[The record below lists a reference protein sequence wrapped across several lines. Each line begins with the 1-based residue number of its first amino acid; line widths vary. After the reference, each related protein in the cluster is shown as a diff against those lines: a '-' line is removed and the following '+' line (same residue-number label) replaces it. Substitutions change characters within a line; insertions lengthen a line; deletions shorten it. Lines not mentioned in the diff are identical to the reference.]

1 MVILEFAFA
10 LAKLESNGF
19 CGNANLAIM
28 MGRNSFIIDVKQNPC
43 FFIKNGSSFNY
54 QRLMYRF

>member
-19 CGNANLAIM
+19 CGNANLDIM
-28 MGRNSFIIDVKQNPC
+28 MGRNSFIINVKQNPC
-43 FFIKNGSSFNY
+43 FLSKMDLPSITSD
-54 QRLMYRF
+54 